1 MPEKYI
7 GGYSLA
13 DAQSW
18 ANTIST
24 AINTGAYS
32 SQKASWLTGM
42 TLSDTTTSA
51 MKWATDANAYVC
63 SNALKGG
70 VAALETGD
78 LGGSYYTGNTAVIQL
93 LIAKA
98 GYRLAAWLNLI
109 HTGATNL
116 KVKRE
121 AIANAQPITYDQ
133 FAADEYSSARLA
145 RRAWM
150 AVHQDSCH

>member
-18 ANTIST
+18 ANTIAT
-24 AINTGAYS
+24 AINSGAYS
-32 SQKASWLTGM
+32 SQKAGWLTGM

-51 MKWATDANAYVC
+51 MTWASDANTYVC
-63 SNALKGG
+63 TNALKGG

-109 HTGATNL
+109 HTGATSL

-121 AIANAQPITYDQ
+121 ADAEPVIYDQ
-133 FAADEYSSARLA
+133 FAADEYSTARLA

-150 AVHQDSCH
+150 AMHPDSCH